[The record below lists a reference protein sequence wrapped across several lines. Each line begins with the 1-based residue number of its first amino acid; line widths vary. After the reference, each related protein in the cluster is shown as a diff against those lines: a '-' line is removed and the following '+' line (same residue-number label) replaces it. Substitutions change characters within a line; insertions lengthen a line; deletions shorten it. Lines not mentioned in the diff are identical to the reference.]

1 MLHPEEDYLVYDD
14 SLEISQ
20 QNPAIPSSQQ
30 NRDIEDE
37 DYLDFDDSVSE

>member
-30 NRDIEDE
+30 NRDIDDE
-37 DYLDFDDSVSE
+37 DYLDWAEEEE